1 MHTLTEIKELIARER
16 YVLANE
22 HKIKT
27 IGVFGSYVRNKARRG
42 SDLDLLVEFNEPV
55 TLIDFIRTENYLSS
69 ITGLNVD
76 LVMKDALKPRIG
88 RRILEEVE
96 PV

>member
-22 HKIKT
+22 HKVKT